1 MRTFKGRSSE
11 ELYNEK
17 LHGLFEALQHV
28 IDKPEDN
35 DLGPIT
41 GKDGA
46 LWLDRDNGELK
57 FKNHGIWETVF
68 NDKLKMISEILKESE
83 PQSPING
90 QLWLEDGVLNYYS
103 GTEWLPVKSVNVD
116 TEFNLSAFEQFLI
129 INPMSSAGKLVIN
142 EGNENAKKLKM
153 LYLEEVFAVA
163 SANREYVLE
172 KGTYSLDTNSVTVHI
187 QGRKLPRE
195 CVMEVNENTIRVVN
209 YQDVDGIEDLGY
221 PLQVMIEYIN
231 KDSMSIMQKVEYGTS
246 YSQKIEAKA
255 GQKDFEL
262 DKFFVPDQEQLNI
275 YLNGRKLTR
284 DAYLEVGNKA
294 FSLTNPLVEDS
305 IIEAQIVYYS
315 IRDSSGTSTNLGEF
329 LEPSETH
336 AQFLLPDVSMDKFFV
351 NGLFTHTYKEISNV
365 AIEYPISELQGKKA
379 SAVHVNPKK
388 LTGITKRLFL
398 VDKANPNIM
407 MSETNTEFYGIKDGI
422 GKLLLKSD
430 IGGDYTTVSTGI
442 RLSTN
447 AQNLYDFVQSVTY
460 EFKNYKGKGSLI
472 KKKIILSDST
482 SIYIGQV
489 SDPLCI
495 FIQGLYLDEDAE
507 NYVYEDGY
515 IKLKMETK
523 MDVGVISFPGKEIG
537 TIATMDGSEGLI
549 TVNKEY
555 LKKMLFVYGE
565 GMNFSIG
572 DYTVDPINSNVLRV
586 KDAKVGMK
594 YAIVETK
601 TADGV
606 EDMILKSGLV
616 EKDQFSGEYFI
627 DIKDEIASLKLKEED
642 EIMLFVNG
650 LLIAKKDTL
659 LELENNRIIVNGGY
673 ASGLK
678 EGLDYIILKSPN
690 GRFLFSDKIS
700 FNTIPLGHKSD
711 SSLVYISN
719 QLATDAAAVQV
730 SKLPI
735 KGLEGE
741 IRQLL
746 TNTTSDWYVRSE
758 SQWKM
763 ITDTEAIR
771 TLNATAASYI
781 SDGYSIGILQNF
793 GPKECVYYS
802 YKYDS
807 VIEQPLLRGDI
818 NTYKEKSE
826 YKTAFNHYVP
836 SGRNA
841 LSIWQNGLRQNHDT
855 TGNPE
860 NFDGYFELAG
870 SRFKMPVNEV
880 GEYVDGGMFY
890 IIEPLENS
898 EIKSCER
905 QIIKR
910 SDIIEGSRNIFKTD
924 IPLWPGNV
932 RVFISGMRQPKSA
945 YTIIDNYSIMI
956 NEEILAYDYNFP
968 VEDVIIDGT
977 GKTISRER
985 EDSILIEV
993 RQDALLKELEIPIR
1007 YTGQNEFTT
1016 LPFSKADI
1024 TAGGD
1029 GLPDSLVSSK
1039 DFIMIYINGL
1049 AYGKNYKITDK
1060 TLYLLNED
1068 ITKCLGADPIEEYFR
1083 SNPDKYAEWRLENG
1097 GIEYERKKITDTI
1110 IFEWR

>member
-17 LHGLFEALQHV
+17 LYGLFEALQHV

-57 FKNHGIWETVF
+57 FKNHGVWETVF
-68 NDKLKMISEILKESE
+68 KDKLKMISEILEDDE
-83 PQSPING
+83 PQGPVNG
-90 QLWLEDGVLNYYS
+90 QLWIEDGVLNYYS

-129 INPMSSAGKLVIN
+129 INPITSAGKLVIN
-142 EGNENAKKLKM
+142 EVNENAKKIKM
-153 LYLEEVFAVA
+153 LYLEEVFSVT
-163 SANREYVLE
+163 SVNREYILE
-172 KGTYSLDTNSVTVHI
+172 EGRYTPDTNSVMVYVN
-187 QGRKLPRE
+187 GRKIPRE
-195 CVMEVNENTIRVVN
+195 CIMEVNENTVRIVN
-209 YQDVDGIEDLGY
+209 YQDVDGIEEVGY
-221 PLQVMIEYIN
+221 TLQVMIEYIN
-231 KDSMSIMQKVEYGTS
+231 KDSIILEQRVEYGTS
-246 YSQKIEAKA
+246 YSQKIEGKK
-255 GQKDFEL
+255 GQKDFTLE
-262 DKFFVPDQEQLNI
+262 KSFIPGQEQLNI
-275 YLNGRKLTR
+275 YIYGRKITR
-284 DAYLEVGNKA
+284 DGYSEVGNKA
-294 FSLTNPLVEDS
+294 FSLTSALEEDS
-305 IIEAQIVYYS
+305 IIEAQLVYYS
-315 IRDSSGTSTNLGEF
+315 IRDSAGAQQNLGEY

-336 AQFLLPDVSMDKFFV
+336 AQFLLPSVALDKFFI
-351 NGLFTHTYKEISNV
+351 NGLFTHTYKEISDV
-365 AIEYPISELQGKKA
+365 AIEYPVSELQGKKA

-388 LTGITKRLFL
+388 LTGIVKKLFL
-398 VDKANPNIM
+398 VDKVNPNIM

-442 RLSTN
+442 RLSEN
-447 AQNLYDFVQSVTY
+447 AQSLYDFVQSVTY

-489 SDPLCI
+489 SDPFCV
-495 FIQGLYLDEDAE
+495 FIQGLYLDDNPE
-507 NYVYEDGY
+507 NYIYEDGY
-515 IKLKMETK
+515 VKLKMETK
-523 MDVGVISFPGKEIG
+523 MDVGIISFPEKETG
-537 TIATMDGSEGLI
+537 TIMELKEGAGI
-549 TVNKEY
+549 VTVSKTY
-555 LKKMLFVYGE
+555 LEKMVFVYGE

-572 DYTVDPINSNVLRV
+572 DYTVDPINSNVLKV
-586 KDAKVGMK
+586 KDAKIGMK
-594 YAIVETK
+594 YAIVETRM
-601 TADGV
+601 ADGS
-606 EDMILKSGLV
+606 EDMMLKSGIV
-616 EKDQFSGEYFI
+616 EKDEFSGEYYI
-627 DIKDEIASLKLKEED
+627 DIKDEITNLKIKED
-642 EIMLFVNG
+642 EDVMLFVNG
-650 LLIAKKDTL
+650 LLVSKKDTL
-659 LELENNRIIVNGGY
+659 LEMENNRIVVSGGF
-673 ASGLK
+673 ASGLRD
-678 EGLDYIILKSPN
+678 GLDYIILKSPN

-730 SKLPI
+730 SKLPL

-746 TNTTSDWYVRSE
+746 TNTSADWYVRSE
-758 SQWKM
+758 SQWKI
-763 ITDTEAIR
+763 ITDSATIR
-771 TLNATAASYI
+771 TLDTTAASYI
-781 SDGYSIGILQNF
+781 SDGYSLGILQNF

-818 NTYKEKSE
+818 NTYKEKSD

-855 TGNPE
+855 TGHPE
-860 NFDGYFELAG
+860 NFNGYFELG
-870 SRFKMPVNEV
+870 NSSFKMPVNDI

-890 IIEPLENS
+890 VVEPLENS

-905 QIIKR
+905 QILRR
-910 SDIIEGSRNIFKTD
+910 SDIIEGSRNIFKTE
-924 IPLWPGNV
+924 IPMWPGNV
-932 RVFISGMRQPKSA
+932 RVFVSGVRQPKTA
-945 YTIIDNYSIMI
+945 YTIVDNYSIMI

-968 VEDVIIDGT
+968 IEEIESGEIDTSIIR
-977 GKTISRER
+977 KR
-985 EDSILIEV
+985 EDSILVEV
-993 RQDALLKELEIPIR
+993 RQDPLLKELEIPVR

-1016 LPFSKADI
+1016 LPFSKTDI

-1029 GLPDSLVSSK
+1029 GLPESLVSSK

-1049 AYGKNYKITDK
+1049 AYGKNYKIADK

-1068 ITKCLGADPIEEYFR
+1068 ITKCLGAYPIEEYFKE
-1083 SNPDKYAEWRLENG
+1083 NPEKYAEWRLENNG
-1097 GIEYERKKITDTI
+1097 AEYKRKKITDTI